1 MRFFSI
7 ISKLTCRKG
16 NTSTMPDSLKL
27 KNRIDPEVT
36 KSPNLKDQPTALLH
50 TRRNLLFASFII
62 VFSTFF
68 GLKIN
73 KSIFNGYIYG
83 IEDFHINLA
92 ALFMIIYFLF
102 SFLLKWFTYVDK
114 KILEFTCLVEYQDVT
129 YAGDDG
135 GMVAFESRVEPSSL
149 YNWWVM
155 SQSCIRYK
163 IKKFHL

>member
-1 MRFFSI
+1 MSHF
-7 ISKLTCRKG
+7 
-16 NTSTMPDSLKL
+16 
-27 KNRIDPEVT
+27 EVE
-36 KSPNLKDQPTALLH
+36 
-50 TRRNLLFASFII
+50 
-62 VFSTFF
+62 F
-68 GLKIN
+68 G
-73 KSIFNGYIYG
+73 GYIYG